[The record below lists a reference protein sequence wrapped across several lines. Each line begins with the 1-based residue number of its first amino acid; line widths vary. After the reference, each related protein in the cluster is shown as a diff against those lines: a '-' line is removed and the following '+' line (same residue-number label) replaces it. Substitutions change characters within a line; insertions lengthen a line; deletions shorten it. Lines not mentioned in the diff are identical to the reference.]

1 VKSRITP
8 NFTRDAPT
16 GDDGLVFN
24 DGMNAG
30 HRMAVSAADSA
41 VSGNVSVDV
50 ISSSLPLAVGSP
62 PASAGANLQV
72 RRMAVISS
80 STGGAAVDATQ
91 YRLRRCTAL
100 GGAACAPVEV
110 ATTAATYLDPVLPD
124 EKELLVPGGR
134 PQPLRL
140 DAVALV
146 WSVRYGLPRRPD
158 PPGDDGEDSMKRFAW
173 LAVAVLIVAIA
184 AVPAQAAQAD
194 YKFKI
199 FGGLAYVTPM
209 ADSNIDTVKFEA
221 SDEVG
226 YEIGGE
232 WKPLPRIGF
241 ELAYLDVSQDV
252 EANGTKIGEFGMKP
266 FFLTGNF
273 FIINSDRFAWYAGPT
288 VAFISWDDFE
298 AVGGGSTA
306 IDSETTFGVSTGV
319 DLGLGEHFALIGGLR
334 WIDSSAEESGTG
346 EKINVD
352 PIFARAAIAWRF

>member
-1 VKSRITP
+1 
-8 NFTRDAPT
+8 
-16 GDDGLVFN
+16 
-24 DGMNAG
+24 
-30 HRMAVSAADSA
+30 
-41 VSGNVSVDV
+41 
-50 ISSSLPLAVGSP
+50 
-62 PASAGANLQV
+62 
-72 RRMAVISS
+72 
-80 STGGAAVDATQ
+80 
-91 YRLRRCTAL
+91 
-100 GGAACAPVEV
+100 
-110 ATTAATYLDPVLPD
+110 
-124 EKELLVPGGR
+124 
-134 PQPLRL
+134 
-140 DAVALV
+140 
-146 WSVRYGLPRRPD
+146 
-158 PPGDDGEDSMKRFAW
+158 MKRFAW